1 MEAALLCADLR
12 LLCGGPTAIG
22 VVDWWLEPVWFG
34 SGDDDQK
41 LVVGD
46 TSYRLVTGGTW
57 QRD

>member
-1 MEAALLCADLR
+1 MEAALLCPDIR

-46 TSYRLVTGGTW
+46 TSYRLVTGGAW
-57 QRD
+57 